1 MESLLI
7 SIPIWDDDQQISN
20 QRHLLCTKQ
29 WVCPR
34 IIPQITISGKEWQRY
49 GKMMISYQMIF
60 GGFHNIFRQTR
71 N

>member
-34 IIPQITISGKEWQRY
+34 IIPQKTISGKDMER
-49 GKMMISYQMIF
+49 
-60 GGFHNIFRQTR
+60 
-71 N
+71 